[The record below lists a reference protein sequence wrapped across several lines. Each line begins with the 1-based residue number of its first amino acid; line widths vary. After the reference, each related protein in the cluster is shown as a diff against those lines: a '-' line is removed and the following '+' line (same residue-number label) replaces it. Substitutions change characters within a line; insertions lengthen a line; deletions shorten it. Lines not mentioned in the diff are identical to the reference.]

1 MAAWLA
7 QNIAA
12 LSALGAAIAFV
23 WSAIQFIL
31 VRGREQRSQEFEAY
45 HRLIKELVQPD
56 PAAQVT
62 WVDRQVAVVFEL
74 RHFKRYHPVT
84 CRILNNLRKKFS
96 ADPDFQ
102 WPYLIHEID
111 LTLQHIGEQPNPSS
125 KRTREKPRAA

>member
-12 LSALGAAIAFV
+12 LSALGAAMAFV

-56 PAAQVT
+56 PASQVA
-62 WVDRQVAVVFEL
+62 WIDRQVAVVFEL
-74 RHFKRYHPVT
+74 RHFKRYYPVT
-84 CRILNNLRKKFS
+84 GRILNNLRNKFL
-96 ADPDFQ
+96 ADPEFQ
-102 WPYLIHEID
+102 WPYLINEIE
-111 LTLQHIGEQPNPSS
+111 LTLQHIGEQPNSSS